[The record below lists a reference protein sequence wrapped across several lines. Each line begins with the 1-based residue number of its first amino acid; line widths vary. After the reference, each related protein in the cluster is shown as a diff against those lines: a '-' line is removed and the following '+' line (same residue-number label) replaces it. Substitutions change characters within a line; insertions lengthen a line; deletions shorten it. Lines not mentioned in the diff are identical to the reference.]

1 MNDRTRDHTQD
12 SLQGH
17 PLVETPQV
25 PRPLSRFLQ
34 QTLLPDEVIVRRGEF
49 HWVYTFRAFVTAVF
63 FIGLGLG
70 GQVLMHYL
78 NQPMPVRGQ
87 PAPVEAGIRP
97 VELIPPLFGLFIGG
111 FSFLAR
117 MIYKWTTEIV
127 LTDQRFL
134 YKSGVF
140 SILVYKLGVR
150 EINYCNITQS
160 LLGNL
165 LNYGRVYMV
174 TYTLDDKNIY
184 LPPIAGPHSFST
196 AIENVKKLGH

>member
-1 MNDRTRDHTQD
+1 MTDRTHNHSSDVQHGPIVPEAQ
-12 SLQGH
+12 
-17 PLVETPQV
+17 PQ
-25 PRPLSRFLQ
+25 RPLSRFLQ
-34 QTLLPDEVIVRRGEF
+34 QTLLPDETIVRRGEF
-49 HWVYTFRAFVTAVF
+49 HWMYTFRAFTTAVF
-63 FIGLGLG
+63 FIALGVA
-70 GQVLMHYL
+70 GQFIMHYL
-78 NQPMPVRGQ
+78 NQPVGVRGQ
-87 PAPVEAGIRP
+87 PLPADTGITRY
-97 VELIPPLFGLFIGG
+97 ELIPPLFGLFIGG

-165 LNYGRVYMV
+165 LNYGRVYVV

-184 LPPIAGPHSFST
+184 LPPIAGPHTFST
-196 AIENVKKLGH
+196 AIENVKKLGY